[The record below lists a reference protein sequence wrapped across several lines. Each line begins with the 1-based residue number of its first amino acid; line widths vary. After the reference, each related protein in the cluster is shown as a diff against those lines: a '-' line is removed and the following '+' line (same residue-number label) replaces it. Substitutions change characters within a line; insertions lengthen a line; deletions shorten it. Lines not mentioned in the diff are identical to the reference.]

1 MLPRE
6 VAQLFAELR
15 RTGNA
20 ASHALAGDH
29 RSALAALKLGWQLG
43 LWYYRTFKQPDYRS
57 GPFIPPRAPPQ
68 ESAELKQALDRL
80 NRVLEDYRAR
90 QRDTEQRL
98 RAAEARLREA
108 EDEQAF
114 WEQMASEADQ
124 AKATLEA
131 RLAAHQAA
139 AAARP
144 GGELAGLIAAA
155 NAAQVLELDE
165 VETRKL
171 IDQQLRQAGWEADSE
186 RLRHGPGARPAKG
199 RNRAIAE
206 WPTAEGPADY
216 VLFTGLTPLAVVE
229 AKRRNLD
236 VSAALQQAKRYSRGL
251 DPAPEL
257 AKPSGP
263 WGGYRI
269 PFAFA
274 SNGRPYLRQLAT
286 RSGVW
291 FCDLRQPD
299 NLSQALDGWY
309 TPEGLA
315 ARLKRDDQ
323 AAHQRLA
330 AEPFAYGFALRP
342 YQQAAIQAAKGAIA
356 AGRREMLLAMATG
369 TGKTKTC
376 SALIYRLLKAQRFR
390 RVLFLVGRS
399 ALGEQA
405 ANAFKDTRM
414 ESLQTFADIF
424 GIKELDEQA
433 PVRTPPFTSLPCR
446 AWCGAPC
453 TPPRRPRLPAWINTI
468 AWWWTNATGATC
480 STASCR
486 TPNWAFAASTTT
498 SPNIAG
504 CWSASMRSRSGSP
517 PPRPCTPQRSSVSPS
532 SPTATGRR

>member
-43 LWYYRTFKQPDYRS
+43 LWYHRTFKQPDYRS

-108 EDEQAF
+108 EDDQAF

-186 RLRHGPGARPAKG
+186 RLRHGPGARPA
-199 RNRAIAE
+199 
-206 WPTAEGPADY
+206 DY

-251 DPAPEL
+251 DPAP
-257 AKPSGP
+257 
-263 WGGYRI
+263 R
-269 PFAFA
+269 
-274 SNGRPYLRQLAT
+274 
-286 RSGVW
+286 V
-291 FCDLRQPD
+291 
-299 NLSQALDGWY
+299 
-309 TPEGLA
+309 
-315 ARLKRDDQ
+315 
-323 AAHQRLA
+323 
-330 AEPFAYGFALRP
+330 
-342 YQQAAIQAAKGAIA
+342 
-356 AGRREMLLAMATG
+356 
-369 TGKTKTC
+369 GK
-376 SALIYRLLKAQRFR
+376 A
-390 RVLFLVGRS
+390 
-399 ALGEQA
+399 
-405 ANAFKDTRM
+405 
-414 ESLQTFADIF
+414 
-424 GIKELDEQA
+424 
-433 PVRTPPFTSLPCR
+433 
-446 AWCGAPC
+446 
-453 TPPRRPRLPAWINTI
+453 RRPLAHL
-468 AWWWTNATGATC
+468 
-480 STASCR
+480 
-486 TPNWAFAASTTT
+486 
-498 SPNIAG
+498 
-504 CWSASMRSRSGSP
+504 
-517 PPRPCTPQRSSVSPS
+517 
-532 SPTATGRR
+532 